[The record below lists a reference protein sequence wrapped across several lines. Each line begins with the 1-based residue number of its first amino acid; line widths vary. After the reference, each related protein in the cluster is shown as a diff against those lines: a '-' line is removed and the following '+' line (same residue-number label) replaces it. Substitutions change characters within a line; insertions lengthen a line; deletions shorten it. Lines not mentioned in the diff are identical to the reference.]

1 LLDGILHKFGLH
13 GKSFIPLITGFGC
26 SVPAFMATRT
36 LKNKRD
42 RLLTLFV
49 INFMSCGARLPVYVL
64 FIGAFFPSEEAGNYL
79 FGIYL
84 LGAILGLIAAKFLRS
99 TAFRGIDEPFVME
112 MPK

>member
-1 LLDGILHKFGLH
+1 MSRVAFLLDGILHKFGLH

-64 FIGAFFPSEEAGNYL
+64 FIGAFFQVKKQEIIFWNLYFRCD
-79 FGIYL
+79 FGTLCCKIFKNDS
-84 LGAILGLIAAKFLRS
+84 IS
-99 TAFRGIDEPFVME
+99 WT
-112 MPK
+112 

>member
-1 LLDGILHKFGLH
+1 MSRVAFLLDGILHKFGLH

-49 INFMSCGARLPVYVL
+49 INFMSCGQDFLYMCFYRC
-64 FIGAFFPSEEAGNYL
+64 FFPSEKAGNYL
-79 FGIYL
+79 FGIYI
-84 LGAILGLIAAKFLRS
+84 LGAILGLCAAKIFKNDS
-99 TAFRGIDEPFVME
+99 ISWT
-112 MPK
+112 